1 MKLINNDEV
10 SQVLKMADCIRVQEE
25 AFRGLAEYGA
35 VHRPRVD
42 LYYPAEAADSYFRW
56 GSMEG
61 ASSHYF
67 AIRRKSDIVSWPKTD
82 DGGWTEEKHC
92 IEPGTYCGLIFLL
105 STKNGE
111 PLALIND
118 GILQHFRVGGGAGI
132 GAKYLSRDDSCLL
145 YTSPSP
151 RDS

>member
-25 AFRGLAEYGA
+25 AFRGLSEYGA

-61 ASSHYF
+61 ASSEYF
-67 AIRRKSDIVSWPKTD
+67 AIRMKSDIVSWPKSD

-118 GILQHFRVGGGAGI
+118 GILQRFRVGGGAGI
-132 GAKYLSRDDSCLL
+132 GAKYLSRADSEVIGFV
-145 YTSPSP
+145 T
-151 RDS
+151 

>member
-61 ASSHYF
+61 ASSHY
-67 AIRRKSDIVSWPKTD
+67 
-82 DGGWTEEKHC
+82 
-92 IEPGTYCGLIFLL
+92 L
-105 STKNGE
+105 
-111 PLALIND
+111 
-118 GILQHFRVGGGAGI
+118 
-132 GAKYLSRDDSCLL
+132 
-145 YTSPSP
+145 
-151 RDS
+151 